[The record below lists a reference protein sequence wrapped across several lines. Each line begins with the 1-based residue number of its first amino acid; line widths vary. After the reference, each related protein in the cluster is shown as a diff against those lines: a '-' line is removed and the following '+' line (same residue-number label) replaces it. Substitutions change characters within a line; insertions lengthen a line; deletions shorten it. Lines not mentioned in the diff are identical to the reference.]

1 MEWFNQKAIGK
12 KRERSN
18 LKTTLQQVNLLLG
31 CVAGKKELF
40 YAATIAASLI
50 VKTLNDLWLI
60 QNGTQIEAAIITA
73 DFEKLK
79 QNLGTFALA
88 MPTLALVNNV
98 LKYSV
103 SQLRL
108 GLRYKMSRYLYQK
121 YISGLVYYRIN
132 VFDVDLQNLDQL
144 LTSDIEKFSNT
155 ITDVYTNISKPLL
168 DIIVLVQQLSASYTG
183 AQTPA
188 AMIGYL
194 AVAGTVLTLA
204 RKPLTRL
211 TVQETQLEGQLR
223 YCHSRLITNCEE
235 IAFLKGNKKEKLTLL
250 GSLERLKDHLGVMNV
265 FRFRLDFLDN
275 LFARWVVS

>member
-1 MEWFNQKAIGK
+1 
-12 KRERSN
+12 
-18 LKTTLQQVNLLLG
+18 
-31 CVAGKKELF
+31 
-40 YAATIAASLI
+40 
-50 VKTLNDLWLI
+50 
-60 QNGTQIEAAIITA
+60 
-73 DFEKLK
+73 
-79 QNLGTFALA
+79 

-98 LKYSV
+98 LKWSV

-108 GLRYKMSRYLYQK
+108 SLRYKLSRYLYQK

-132 VFDVDLQNLDQL
+132 VFDLNLQNLDQL

-155 ITDVYTNISKPLL
+155 ITDVYTNISKVPILLNAFRQIKIRFTKIYRETQSNRNSFFQPLL
-168 DIIVLVQQLSASYTG
+168 DIIVLVQQLSSSYTG

-211 TVQETQLEGQLR
+211 TVRETQLEGQLR

-235 IAFLKGNKKEKLTLL
+235 VAFLNGNKKERLTLL
-250 GSLERLKDHLGVMNV
+250 GSLERLKQHLGVMNV
-265 FRFRLDFLDN
+265 FRFNIDFLDN
-275 LFARWVVS
+275 LFARLANHFLLDNSKVIDFKI